1 MTAALNNAFIREVE
15 QMSRFQAQT
24 HKLTSKCWDLCVDNP
39 ETTRLS
45 SRSETCLK
53 NCVERFID
61 INNFITNRF
70 AIDSLVERQSKNSS
84 FD

>member
-1 MTAALNNAFIREVE
+1 MTAAFNDDFVRQVE
-15 QMSRFQAQT
+15 QMSRFQEQT
-24 HKLTSKCWDLCVDNP
+24 HKLTSKCWDLCVDKP
-39 ETTRLS
+39 ETRLG

-70 AIDSLVERQSKNSS
+70 EKSLMEKRSSDTS

>member
-1 MTAALNNAFIREVE
+1 MTSAFNDDFVRQVE
-15 QMSRFQAQT
+15 QMSRFQEQT
-24 HKLTSKCWDLCVDNP
+24 HKLTSKCWDLCVEKP
-39 ETTRLS
+39 ETRLG

-70 AIDSLVERQSKNSS
+70 QTSLMDRQAGDTS